1 MAVRVCAT
9 ALAVLLAAGCGSDRT
24 AINPADVISYDSLGT
39 RADIDC
45 ENGKSL
51 AIGGS
56 NNTLTARGICLS
68 VSVDG
73 ADNRITVER
82 IDAEL
87 SVGGV
92 NNTVSYAEG
101 EPDVTDTGTGNRIGA
116 G

>member
-9 ALAVLLAAGCGSDRT
+9 ALVVLLAAGCGAGRP
-24 AINPADVISYDSLGT
+24 AVNPADLISYDSLGT
-39 RADIDC
+39 RAEFDC

-51 AIGGS
+51 LVGGS
-56 NNTLTARGICLS
+56 NNTLTVRGICRS
-68 VSVDG
+68 VRVDG

-87 SVGGV
+87 AVGGV

-116 G
+116 R